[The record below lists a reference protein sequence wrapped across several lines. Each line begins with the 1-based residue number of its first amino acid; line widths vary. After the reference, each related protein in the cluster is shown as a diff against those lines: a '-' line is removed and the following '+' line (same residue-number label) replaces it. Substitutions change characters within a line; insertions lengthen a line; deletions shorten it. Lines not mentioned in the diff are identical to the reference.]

1 MITLHRIGKPLPN
14 PFGIALPFLLIAA
27 QLLLSTPA
35 YADDIE
41 DIYNKLKEEL
51 PKELPKEE
59 LEWKKKFNITEN
71 FIKNLNK
78 TDKNLHQLNLSAEV
92 GFDGHRAGEENLYKL
107 NVEIE
112 ATKGV
117 YPREFRFRAG
127 TSVQLKNNDWQEEV
141 TSLMVNY
148 DYHFKPW
155 LEVYGFVE
163 RFSDSYLNIKHRYEV
178 GGGVMFELDF
188 GTTKKIHEVWKKDL
202 NTYEDISKKAYNGY
216 REYLK
221 KLDENSTDKKSTT
234 DTRLLRKQLGDL
246 EKEEKRIKR
255 AFNKKHAR
263 LSVGMA
269 LTIFS
274 ELEKAEIEKKFVDE
288 SIPEEKEPFSL
299 DGEQRFR
306 IVLRPSV
313 VFRPTKTLTL
323 RMLKY
328 YKNPLGNPIKEEGRR
343 DYRTDA
349 MIRAEIK
356 LPVATNWAKNVLL
369 VFEYQRHYD
378 NLPPEV
384 PKSIIDDYID
394 KGMRL
399 QKEKAENTH
408 EQFKFKL
415 QILF

>member
-1 MITLHRIGKPLPN
+1 MITLPRKGKPLTN
-14 PFGIALPFLLIAA
+14 SFGIALPFLLIAA
-27 QLLLSTPA
+27 QFFLSTPA
-35 YADDIE
+35 YADNIE
-41 DIYNKLKEEL
+41 DIYKKLK
-51 PKELPKEE
+51 KELPKEDQ
-59 LEWKKKFNITEN
+59 EWKEKFNMIEKY
-71 FIKNLNK
+71 IEKLNK
-78 TDKNLHQLNLSAEV
+78 TDKELQQLNLSVEA

-107 NVEIE
+107 NAEIE
-112 ATKGV
+112 IAKSV
-117 YPREFRFRAG
+117 YPSAFRFRSG

-163 RFSDSYLNIKHRYEV
+163 RFSDSYLSIKHRYEV
-178 GGGVMFELDF
+178 GGGVMTELDFF
-188 GTTKKIHEVWKKDL
+188 GTTKKISEKWDKDL
-202 NTYEDISKKAYNGY
+202 NTYEDISRKAHKGY
-216 REYLK
+216 RCYLK
-221 KLDENSTDKKSTT
+221 KLDESSTDKESTT
-234 DTRLLRKQLGDL
+234 KTRLLRKQLCDL
-246 EKEEKRIKR
+246 KKGEKRIKQT
-255 AFNKKHAR
+255 FNKKQAR

-328 YKNPLGNPIKEEGRR
+328 YKHPLGSPIKGEWDGKR

-349 MIRAEIK
+349 LIRAELK
-356 LPVATNWAKNVLL
+356 LPVTPNWAKNVLL
-369 VFEYQRHYD
+369 VFEYKRHYD

-384 PKSIIDDYID
+384 PKPIVDDYKD
-394 KGMRL
+394 KGMEL
-399 QKEKAENTH
+399 LKWKAENTH

>member
-1 MITLHRIGKPLPN
+1 MITLPRKGKPLTN
-14 PFGIALPFLLIAA
+14 SFGIALPFLLIAA
-27 QLLLSTPA
+27 QFFLSTPA
-35 YADDIE
+35 YADNIE
-41 DIYNKLKEEL
+41 DIYKKLK
-51 PKELPKEE
+51 KELPKEDQ
-59 LEWKKKFNITEN
+59 EWKEKFNMIEKY
-71 FIKNLNK
+71 IEKLNK
-78 TDKNLHQLNLSAEV
+78 TDKELQQLNLSVEA

-107 NVEIE
+107 NSEIE
-112 ATKGV
+112 IAKGV
-117 YPREFRFRAG
+117 YPSAFRFRAG

-163 RFSDSYLNIKHRYEV
+163 RFSDSYLSIKHRYEV
-178 GGGVMFELDF
+178 GGGIMTELDFF
-188 GTTKKIHEVWKKDL
+188 GTTKKISEKWDKDL
-202 NTYEDISKKAYNGY
+202 NTYEDISREAHKGY
-216 REYLK
+216 RSYLK
-221 KLDENSTDKKSTT
+221 KLDESSTDKEPTIK
-234 DTRLLRKQLGDL
+234 TRLLRKQLCDL
-246 EKEEKRIKR
+246 KKEEKRIKQT
-255 AFNKKHAR
+255 FNKKQAR

-274 ELEKAEIEKKFVDE
+274 ELEKVEIEKKFVDE

-328 YKNPLGNPIKEEGRR
+328 YKHPLGSPIKGEWDGKR

-349 MIRAEIK
+349 LIRAELK
-356 LPVATNWAKNVLL
+356 LPVTPKWAKNVLL
-369 VFEYQRHYD
+369 VFEYKRHYD
-378 NLPPEV
+378 NLPLEV
-384 PKSIIDDYID
+384 PKPIVDDYKD
-394 KGMRL
+394 KGMELLKWR
-399 QKEKAENTH
+399 AENMH

-415 QILF
+415 KILF